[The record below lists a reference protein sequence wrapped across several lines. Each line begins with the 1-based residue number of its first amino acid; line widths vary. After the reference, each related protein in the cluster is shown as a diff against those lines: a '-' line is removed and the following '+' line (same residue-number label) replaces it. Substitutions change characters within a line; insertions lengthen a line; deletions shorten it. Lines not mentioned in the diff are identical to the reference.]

1 MYYDG
6 IYKEEFKIYTA
17 SHRDI
22 LRLDH
27 IRLNNNIVIASPWY
41 DKSKV
46 RPGDYTIEISEKAST
61 LYDFKSDAIQFYTS
75 ADLGDPLISQ
85 ISFIMKKE
93 KNDHNESYIDTIV
106 EIVYE
111 VKDAVDKHGINEMIL
126 TFVDE
131 DGSNEMNILF
141 TTNTDE

>member
-6 IYKEEFKIYTA
+6 IYKEEIKIYTA

-46 RPGDYTIEISEKAST
+46 KSGDYTIEISKKASI
-61 LYDFKSDAIQFYTS
+61 LFDFKSDAFQFCTS
-75 ADLGDPLISQ
+75 TDLGDPLITQ
-85 ISFIMKKE
+85 ISFTMKKE
-93 KNDHNESYIDTIV
+93 KDEHDESYIDTII
-106 EIVYE
+106 EIVYGA
-111 VKDAVDKHGINEMIL
+111 KDAVDKHGIKEMIL
-126 TFVDE
+126 TSVDD

-141 TTNTDE
+141 TINSDE

>member
-22 LRLDH
+22 LRLNH

-46 RPGDYTIEISEKAST
+46 KPGDYTIEISDKAST
-61 LYDFKSDAIQFYTS
+61 LYDFTSDAIQFYTS
-75 ADLGDPLISQ
+75 ANINDPLISQ
-85 ISFIMKKE
+85 ITFTMKKE
-93 KNDHNESYIDTIV
+93 KNDHDESYIDTIV

-111 VKDAVDKHGINEMIL
+111 VKDAVEKHGISEMIF
-126 TFVDE
+126 TFVDK
-131 DGSNEMNILF
+131 DGSNEMNILL
-141 TTNTDE
+141 TPNTDE